1 MKYTLAITLECGDLM
16 NAREYLG
23 RIKHLNKEISTNKVM
38 LELLEESLN
47 TNNDTDVL
55 KKIKRLKQEIKN
67 KLIYIFEIKKNILK
81 KIYNVNDSFLRTI
94 LLNHYING
102 LTLKDIA
109 KVTNFSYDYIKHLHI
124 KSIIA
129 FEESNKDELSNYK

>member
-1 MKYTLAITLECGDLM
+1 MPLPLEYGDLM

-23 RIKHLNKEISTNKVM
+23 RIKHLNKEISTNKAM

-47 TNNDTDVL
+47 TNNDADVL
-55 KKIKRLKQEIKN
+55 KEIKRLKQEIKN
-67 KLIYIFEIKKNILK
+67 KLIYIFEIKKNIIK

-94 LLNHYING
+94 LLNHYINE